1 VGDAQQLDDTLM
13 VQAHHHFRFTQEI
26 LSLEVQQI
34 NQSHADLSTVY
45 CKLVRQIF

>member
-13 VQAHHHFRFTQEI
+13 IQAHHHFRLTQKI

-34 NQSHADLSTVY
+34 NQPNVDLNTFTV
-45 CKLVRQIF
+45 L